1 MAEGDVTGGDCLQLN
16 TLDAFN
22 LLSEIGKMIIAIKQ
36 KIKS

>member
-1 MAEGDVTGGDCLQLN
+1 VRIGYLEEEN
-16 TLDAFN
+16 TKEAFN